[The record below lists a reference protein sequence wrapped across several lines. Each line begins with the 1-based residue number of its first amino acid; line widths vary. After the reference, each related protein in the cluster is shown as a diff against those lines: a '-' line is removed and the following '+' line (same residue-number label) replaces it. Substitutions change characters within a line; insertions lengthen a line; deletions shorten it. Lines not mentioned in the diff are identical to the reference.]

1 MNWQDADNIMKRNL
15 LAEPNPILNTEVL
28 ASIRAGSRVIVQLTD
43 GISDKFNDSI
53 VLRVKNRDEHVLE
66 CEFLYRKL
74 NKFDDQSL
82 KYKSPFQEETL
93 VFIKEAVFDVEN
105 D

>member
-1 MNWQDADNIMKRNL
+1 MKRDL
-15 LAEPNPILNTEVL
+15 LAEPKPILNEDEL
-28 ASIRAGSRVIVQLTD
+28 ASIRIGSRVIVQLTD

-53 VLRVKNRDEHVLE
+53 VLRVKSRDEHVLE

-74 NKFDDQSL
+74 NKFDDQNL